1 MTWLRREQ
9 TTVLGGFSELVEDKS
24 MCLICMKE
32 GNVEKIDKIT
42 LCADCYINVSK
53 GIKEYEEN
61 IKKDPN
67 YYKRDDG
74 YPRGFT

>member
-1 MTWLRREQ
+1 
-9 TTVLGGFSELVEDKS
+9 

-42 LCADCYINVSK
+42 LCADCYVNVTK
-53 GIKEYEEN
+53 GIEEYEEN

-67 YYKRDDG
+67 YYKRSDG
-74 YPRGFT
+74 LPRGFN